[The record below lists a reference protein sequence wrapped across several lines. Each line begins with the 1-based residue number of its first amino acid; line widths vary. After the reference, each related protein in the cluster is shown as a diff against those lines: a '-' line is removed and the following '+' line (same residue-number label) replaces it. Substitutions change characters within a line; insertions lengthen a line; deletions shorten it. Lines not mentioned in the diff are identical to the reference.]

1 MSDLVKW
8 AIKIAIAVACIA
20 LVVVLFNTTGLLN
33 GIAPALNNATAWLG
47 KFSGYL
53 VQGRKLLNNFIVPE
67 LLTVLLTF
75 SFLKPLLKVAITTTR
90 SIIDSIYGK
99 SN

>member
-8 AIKIAIAVACIA
+8 AIKIAIAVACVA
-20 LVVVLFNTTGLLN
+20 LIVVLFNTTGLLN
-33 GIAPALNNATAWLG
+33 GISPALNNASAWLSR
-47 KFSGYL
+47 FSGYL

-75 SFLKPLLKVAITTTR
+75 SLLKPLLKVAIITTR
-90 SIIDSIYGK
+90 AIVDSVYGK

>member
-1 MSDLVKW
+1 MSDIVKW
-8 AIKIAIAVACIA
+8 GIKIAIAVACVA
-20 LVVVLFNTTGLLN
+20 LLVTLFTQTGLLN
-33 GIAPALNNATAWLG
+33 GIAPALNSATSWLT

-90 SIIDSIYGK
+90 TIIDSVYGK